1 MLEGATG
8 FWSYVQADD
17 EADGGRVT
25 SLSRHLRAQYR
36 VQTAEEFALFVDR
49 DSLDWGVEWS
59 RRIDEAL
66 AGTTFFIPMITPSYF
81 KSQACRN
88 ELFKFTREAGRLGLE
103 QLLLPIY
110 WVTVPELEGDPA
122 ESADEAIRL
131 VCRYQWQDLRTVR
144 LEDEDS
150 SAFRKA
156 VSGLARELAAR
167 AVKVTNT
174 IHDIP
179 EAADSAVGI
188 ALLGDRTPARAVSST
203 DEDNDDAAWVLEKLA
218 VSEDAM
224 PKLGEIMEE
233 MTPQIEKVGQLV
245 SSAVEEMQAADARG
259 QGMKARLVITER
271 LARRLDEPA
280 DRIEDL
286 GHRYAAVLTELDPGV
301 HTWLDLAAHDAYEE
315 EFIQLL
321 QTIRSFATTADS
333 ALSELDVL
341 LHEMNEAA
349 KFSRSLRPPL
359 RRMRTGL
366 RGVLDGR
373 AIIDDWGRRA
383 DDIARGETMQG
394 EGQDFGLAGRSEPTE
409 LTGSV
414 SFLVSDDELVAPLD
428 ERWDAEHR

>member
-1 MLEGATG
+1 LNSCYYQFTG
-8 FWSYVQADD
+8 SQ
-17 EADGGRVT
+17 
-25 SLSRHLRAQYR
+25 SR
-36 VQTAEEFALFVDR
+36 
-49 DSLDWGVEWS
+49 SW
-59 RRIDEAL
+59 
-66 AGTTFFIPMITPSYF
+66 
-81 KSQACRN
+81 K
-88 ELFKFTREAGRLGLE
+88 
-103 QLLLPIY
+103 
-110 WVTVPELEGDPA
+110 GDPA

-203 DEDNDDAAWVLEKLA
+203 DEDNDDAAGVLEKLA

-301 HTWLDLAAHDAYEE
+301 HTWLDLAAHDAYED